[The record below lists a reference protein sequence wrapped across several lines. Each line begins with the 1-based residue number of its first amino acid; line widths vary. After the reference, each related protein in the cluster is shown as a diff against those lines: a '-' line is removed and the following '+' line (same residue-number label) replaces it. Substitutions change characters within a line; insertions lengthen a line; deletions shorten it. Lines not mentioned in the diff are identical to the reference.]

1 MFEFFSQPD
10 LYFRNLMDVK
20 EVIGERK
27 PKDDSEGLR
36 MVKAAIKV
44 FVDIIKRSLFVEN
57 LA

>member
-1 MFEFFSQPD
+1 
-10 LYFRNLMDVK
+10 MDVK

-44 FVDIIKRSLFVEN
+44 IFSHLFRSVSPSTRIFDTITEIL
-57 LA
+57 

>member
-1 MFEFFSQPD
+1 
-10 LYFRNLMDVK
+10 MDVK

-44 FVDIIKRSLFVEN
+44 IFSYLFQIC
-57 LA
+57 LSQHSYLTLSP

>member
-1 MFEFFSQPD
+1 
-10 LYFRNLMDVK
+10 MDVK

-44 FVDIIKRSLFVEN
+44 IFQIC
-57 LA
+57 